1 MLERNERLRPEMKYD
16 VIDIKDMGTYA
27 NNSFDL
33 IIDKS
38 TIDAILCGNAPYIK
52 KNNLKDIAKI
62 LKEC

>member
-1 MLERNERLRPEMKYD
+1 MKWE
-16 VIDIKDMGTYA
+16 VIDIKDMSTYA

-33 IIDKS
+33 VIDKS

-52 KNNLKDIAKI
+52 KNYLKDIAKI